1 MATKYIYPR
10 LPAIKTTS
18 FIRYSG
24 SGLCNSLFVFSRALV
39 LSRKYGLRLI
49 NPTWLNFDPV
59 QWRLW
64 SKDKRTYHNLFK
76 RIGLSGLRKSLYLLS
91 HSVIKEENYLADPNG
106 FSEKEGYVEIFLM
119 KGFAPILEEVELVR
133 ESLLKTVYAKNLESV
148 KAYDF
153 TKTIAVH
160 IRYGDYTTERLDGRW
175 YKSLILQIHEKSPEY
190 SFLVFSDGKDEELKD
205 ICELPF
211 VKRHYFGS
219 SISDLFAISSCCA
232 LIGSHSTFTDWG
244 GYLGQIPSLLPKEP
258 HYGGFLLDKR
268 KEFIIG
274 LEPVVPDGFFDYL
287 R

>member
-1 MATKYIYPR
+1 MYIYPH
-10 LPAIKTTS
+10 LPSIKTFP
-18 FIRYSG
+18 FIRYAG
-24 SGLCNSLFVFSRALV
+24 SGLCNSLFVFCRAL
-39 LSRKYGLRLI
+39 LLAEKYNLEVI

-64 SKDKRTYHNLFK
+64 SKDKRTYHDLFK
-76 RIGLSGLRKSLYLLS
+76 RIGLSGLRKFAYLLS
-91 HSVIKEENYLADPNG
+91 HDAIKEEDYLDNPQK
-106 FSEKEGYVEIFLM
+106 FSENDGYVEVFLM
-119 KGFAPILEEVELVR
+119 KGFAPILEDVEFVKD
-133 ESLLKTVYAKNLESV
+133 SLMETVCPKHIEAV
-148 KAYDF
+148 KGYDF

-160 IRYGDYTTERLDGRW
+160 IRYGDYTTKRLDGRW